1 MEISPLFFKLTLI
14 DIILNLEYDNNTNE
28 KSKSLK
34 STFPL
39 S

>member
-28 KSKSLK
+28 KIQES
-34 STFPL
+34 
-39 S
+39 